1 MNNAQLNYKFFFQLP
16 KGLQLQSVFEEI
28 QSFLRKVQV
37 FFQEKVMELFY
48 VSLFYRKKNYSKKWT
63 SETLEKD
70 TWSYC

>member
-28 QSFLRKVQV
+28 QSFLEKYKFSSKRKSWNC
-37 FFQEKVMELFY
+37 F